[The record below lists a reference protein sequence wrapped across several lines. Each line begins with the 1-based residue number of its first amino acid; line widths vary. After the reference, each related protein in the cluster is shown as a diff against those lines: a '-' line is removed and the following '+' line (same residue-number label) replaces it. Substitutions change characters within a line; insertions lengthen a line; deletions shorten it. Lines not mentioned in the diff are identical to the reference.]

1 MQKILLTEQSIFY
14 GDVDMPKDWDIDREQ
29 LSQDIL
35 RTNINETQFPFSRNW
50 DMLNTYLREHINLH
64 FNINLVSKETTGHI
78 FKPSEKS
85 SPILQV
91 DPVDLKQSPDYI
103 LLYGVHV
110 EDCKVKIFYD
120 DNRRKGRSWHIP
132 VNNNCFY
139 MFPSTQRYCITENT
153 SDQMNVLLTVNYEYI

>member
-14 GDVDMPKDWDIDREQ
+14 GDVDMPKDWDIDRE
-29 LSQDIL
+29 LFSQDIL

-120 DNRRKGRSWHIP
+120 DNRRKGRSWDIP
-132 VNNNCFY
+132 LTNNKFI
-139 MFPSTQRYCITENT
+139 MFPSTNLYYISNEQQENL
-153 SDQMNVLLTVNYEYI
+153 NFVLNISYEYI